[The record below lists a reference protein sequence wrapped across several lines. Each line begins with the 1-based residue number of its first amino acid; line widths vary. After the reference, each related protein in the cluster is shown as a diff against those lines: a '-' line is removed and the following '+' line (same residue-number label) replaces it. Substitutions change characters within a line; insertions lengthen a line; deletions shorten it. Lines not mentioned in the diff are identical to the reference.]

1 MAPQTAQTAQF
12 EDWSNPKPQFED
24 WSTGAL
30 EIHQHKLR
38 KKKQPLTKVLPLLPP
53 SRLKSCHP
61 GVDYVMA

>member
-30 EIHQHKLR
+30 EIHHQSLG
-38 KKKQPLTKVLPLLPP
+38 KKNSHSLKFFPFFPLPASKVAILALTT
-53 SRLKSCHP
+53 
-61 GVDYVMA
+61 